1 MDTEKD
7 KRQPPNDLEKKW
19 DGLGIGS
26 CGHNTCNH
34 LGEKES
40 EYAPSSVVPFTLLL
54 EPAGSLYNPPA
65 HSKLL
70 SLVILRTDGRLVR
83 REPQDFRGETLG

>member
-1 MDTEKD
+1 MAIIHVTI
-7 KRQPPNDLEKKW
+7 LE
-19 DGLGIGS
+19 
-26 CGHNTCNH
+26 
-34 LGEKES
+34 ERE

-54 EPAGSLYNPPA
+54 EPAGSLYNPPT

-83 REPQDFRGETLG
+83 REPQGFRGETLGFLDLHP